1 MEDFEKE
8 ARGGQAKREPA
19 AFQVTDEISD
29 RG

>member
-8 ARGGQAKREPA
+8 ARGGQARPEPA
-19 AFQVTDEISD
+19 AFQITDEIPD